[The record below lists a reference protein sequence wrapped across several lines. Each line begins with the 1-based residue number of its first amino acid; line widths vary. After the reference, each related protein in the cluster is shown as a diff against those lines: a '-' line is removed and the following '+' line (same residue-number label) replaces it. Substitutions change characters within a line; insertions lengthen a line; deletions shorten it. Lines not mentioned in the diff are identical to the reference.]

1 MRRAAELGESA
12 SEGRLRS
19 EDRSEGPAPR
29 APQSIFTKKKQGTQR
44 LWDRLVAFDRQD
56 NNLSVI

>member
-29 APQSIFTKKKQGTQR
+29 APRSILAKKKGTQR
-44 LWDRLVAFDRQD
+44 LWDGLVAFDRQD